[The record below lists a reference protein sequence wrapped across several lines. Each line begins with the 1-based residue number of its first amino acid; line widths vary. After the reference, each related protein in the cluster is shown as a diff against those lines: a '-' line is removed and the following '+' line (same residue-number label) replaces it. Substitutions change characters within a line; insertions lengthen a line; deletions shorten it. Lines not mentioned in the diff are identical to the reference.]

1 MKIVRQTIGLILAII
16 AMSLIIII
24 FLNPPTDFD
33 GGPMMAYNFLFFFPL
48 VLLAGI
54 LSIISIIITITKIVR
69 KKTEKKII
77 QIITLSL
84 SALVFFYFFSIVIRV
99 LTPANYDYLDEYD
112 IPEDQYN
119 TSELVNITED
129 KTIHLV
135 GFNWGNRKNQNKRR
149 LYVSLKPY
157 ENNEFKITET
167 YCHQGDSAMVIYYQ
181 TKLDSIF
188 VYQLSDY
195 SVYTYVN
202 ATELEKIPLRTIKLS
217 KEGLDSLIVSDYD
230 KKIRKFEWKEVKT
243 TINSIEN
250 R

>member
-1 MKIVRQTIGLILAII
+1 MKIIKQIIGLILAII
-16 AMSLIIII
+16 AASLIIII

-33 GGPMMAYNFLFFFPL
+33 GGPMMTYNFLFFFPL

-84 SALVFFYFFSIVIRV
+84 SALVFAYFLSIVIRV
-99 LTPANYDYLDEYD
+99 LTPVNYDYLDEYD

-119 TSELVNITED
+119 TSDSVKITED

-157 ENNEFKITET
+157 ENNEFKIIET

-188 VYQLSDY
+188 VYQSSDY
-195 SVYTYVN
+195 DVYTFVN
-202 ATELEKIPLRTIKLS
+202 ATELDKIPLRTIKIS

-230 KKIRKFEWKEVKT
+230 KKIRKFEWKEIKT
-243 TINSIEN
+243 NAKNIEN
-250 R
+250 W

>member
-1 MKIVRQTIGLILAII
+1 MRIIKQTIGLILAII
-16 AMSLIIII
+16 AASLIIVI

-48 VLLAGI
+48 VFLAGI
-54 LSIISIIITITKIVR
+54 LSIISIIIVATKFIR
-69 KKTEKKII
+69 KKTEKKTI
-77 QIITLSL
+77 QIIALSL
-84 SALVFFYFFSIVIRV
+84 SALVFAYFLSVVIRV
-99 LTPANYDYLDEYD
+99 LTPVNYDYLDEYD

-119 TSELVNITED
+119 TSDSIKITEN

-135 GFNWGNRKNQNKRR
+135 GFNWGKKKNQNKRR
-149 LYVSLKPY
+149 LYVSLKSY
-157 ENNEFKITET
+157 ENDEFKITET

-181 TKLDSIF
+181 AKLDSIF

-195 SVYTYVN
+195 SVYTFVN

-230 KKIRKFEWKEVKT
+230 KKIRKFEWKEIKT
-243 TINSIEN
+243 NIEN